1 MKLKIK
7 SRLILLSL
15 IPVII
20 ISSVVTLITYLEAK
34 KLNEVQV
41 ELSRKEMMRMKRV
54 ELKAYLE
61 IAKTALTPLMQGDH
75 PQSEAIALLKNIKF
89 SKTGYLFGFKPDG
102 TRVMQGDS
110 NQGIGENFIDL
121 QDKRGNYLVRDI
133 ISSAQTGDG
142 YSVYYFP
149 KLGQSEPLPKLAYS
163 IYLPKWDL
171 IVGTGFYTDDVDAL
185 VKSMRDKNE
194 VQLYESIAN
203 ILLFTVIVSIGVA
216 GLGLIISKSI
226 TVPLSKF
233 EDTIHIYAARDAD
246 LTVRIPDFTVPEFDS
261 LSRDFNIFL
270 GQLHELIKK
279 VAKLTNE
286 VVDETRQISGASGN
300 INSILL
306 RQQTE
311 TELIATAMTQ
321 LTASAEEI
329 SRNANEAA
337 TAAKNA
343 DNSANDTRH
352 SVDEAMNSVNTLA
365 DKLDEA
371 SSVILKLEGDV
382 QGISGSLSII
392 QEIAE
397 QTNLLALN
405 AAIEA
410 ARAGEQGRG
419 FAVVADEVRELATR
433 TQKSAS
439 QILGVI
445 NTLTDGSK
453 EAVRAMESSKSYS
466 AITVDKAASAAESL
480 TQIVQFINEILS
492 VNEHIADAT
501 KEQNIVDKE
510 ISERTDS
517 ISQQSKESVSIGTE
531 NLSVSN
537 NLSEKAGELA
547 AIVNRFKI

>member
-41 ELSRKEMMRMKRV
+41 DLSRKEMMRMKRV

-61 IAKTALTPLMQGDH
+61 IAKSALTPLLQGDH
-75 PQSEAIALLKNIKF
+75 PQSDAIALLKNTKF
-89 SKTGYLFGFKPDG
+89 SGSGYLFGFKPDG

-110 NQGIGENFIDL
+110 DQGIGKNFIDL

-133 ISSAQTGDG
+133 INSAKTGDG

-149 KLGQSEPLPKLAYS
+149 KLGQTEPLPKLAYS
-163 IYLPKWDL
+163 IYIAKWDL
-171 IVGTGFYTDDVDAL
+171 VVGTGFYTDDVDAL

-194 VQLYESIAN
+194 VQLYESITN
-203 ILLFTVIVSIGVA
+203 ILLFTLVVSVGVA
-216 GLGLIISKSI
+216 ALGLIISKSI

-233 EDTIHIYAARDAD
+233 EGTIHIYAARDAD

-286 VVDETRQISGASGN
+286 VVDETQQISSASGN

-306 RQQTE
+306 RQQSE

-321 LTASAEEI
+321 LIASAEEI

-337 TAAKNA
+337 NSAKNA
-343 DNSANDTRH
+343 DGSAKDTR
-352 SVDEAMNSVNTLA
+352 D
-365 DKLDEA
+365 
-371 SSVILKLEGDV
+371 
-382 QGISGSLSII
+382 
-392 QEIAE
+392 
-397 QTNLLALN
+397 
-405 AAIEA
+405 
-410 ARAGEQGRG
+410 
-419 FAVVADEVRELATR
+419 
-433 TQKSAS
+433 
-439 QILGVI
+439 
-445 NTLTDGSK
+445 
-453 EAVRAMESSKSYS
+453 
-466 AITVDKAASAAESL
+466 
-480 TQIVQFINEILS
+480 
-492 VNEHIADAT
+492 
-501 KEQNIVDKE
+501 
-510 ISERTDS
+510 
-517 ISQQSKESVSIGTE
+517 
-531 NLSVSN
+531 
-537 NLSEKAGELA
+537 
-547 AIVNRFKI
+547 

>member
-41 ELSRKEMMRMKRV
+41 DLSRKEMMRMKRV

-61 IAKTALTPLMQGDH
+61 IAKTVLTPLIQGDH
-75 PQSEAIALLKNIKF
+75 AESEAIALLKNIKF
-89 SKTGYLFGFKPDG
+89 SGTGYLFGFKPDG

-110 NQGIGENFIDL
+110 DQGIGKNFIDL

-133 ISSAQTGDG
+133 ITSAQTGDG

-149 KLGQSEPLPKLAYS
+149 KLGQTEPLPKLAYS
-163 IYLPKWDL
+163 IYIAKWDL
-171 IVGTGFYTDDVDAL
+171 IVGTGFYTDDADAL
-185 VKSMRDKNE
+185 VKSMRDENE
-194 VQLYESIAN
+194 VRLYESIAN
-203 ILLFTVIVSIGVA
+203 ILVFTLVVSVGVA
-216 GLGLIISKSI
+216 GLGLMISKSI

-286 VVDETRQISGASGN
+286 VVDETRQISTASGN
-300 INSILL
+300 INAILL

-337 TAAKNA
+337 NSAKNA
-343 DNSANDTRH
+343 T
-352 SVDEAMNSVNTLA
+352 
-365 DKLDEA
+365 
-371 SSVILKLEGDV
+371 
-382 QGISGSLSII
+382 
-392 QEIAE
+392 
-397 QTNLLALN
+397 
-405 AAIEA
+405 A
-410 ARAGEQGRG
+410 ARMIP
-419 FAVVADEVRELATR
+419 AT
-433 TQKSAS
+433 
-439 QILGVI
+439 
-445 NTLTDGSK
+445 
-453 EAVRAMESSKSYS
+453 
-466 AITVDKAASAAESL
+466 
-480 TQIVQFINEILS
+480 LS
-492 VNEHIADAT
+492 T
-501 KEQNIVDKE
+501 KP
-510 ISERTDS
+510 
-517 ISQQSKESVSIGTE
+517 
-531 NLSVSN
+531 
-537 NLSEKAGELA
+537 
-547 AIVNRFKI
+547 